1 MPTLSLPLDACAG
14 ECSPWEEPPCPVCA
28 ARYAQLPESP
38 RLRWLVHSTLFRA
51 TAATQ
56 ERER

>member
-1 MPTLSLPLDACAG
+1 MSTLPLPLDACAG
-14 ECSPWEEPPCPVCA
+14 ECSPWEEHPCPACA
-28 ARYAQLPESP
+28 ARYARLPESP
-38 RLRWLVHSTLFRA
+38 RLRWLALSSLFTA